1 MIGIVIRFSTYK
13 KNAPSD
19 NVYVVFQLGA
29 FVMGMVWVYMLANII
44 VDMLELLALLTNMS
58 TALLGLTILSWG
70 NSVGDAFCS
79 STISKQGF
87 GEMAVTGCI
96 AGPVFNLMLGLG
108 LTSAVVNAHKEGG
121 IIFDVHNSQ
130 DTTNFVTIIASLIII
145 VSLMALTVLSGFRMT
160 PREAKVITVM
170 YITAISVIT
179 YLSI

>member
-1 MIGIVIRFSTYK
+1 
-13 KNAPSD
+13 
-19 NVYVVFQLGA
+19 
-29 FVMGMVWVYMLANII
+29 MGMVWVYMLANII
-44 VDMLELLALLTNMS
+44 VDMLELCAMLTNMS

-108 LTSAVVNAHKEGG
+108 LITAVVNSHKEGG

-130 DTTNFVTIIASLIII
+130 DTTNFVTIVASIII
-145 VSLMALTVLSGFRMT
+145 TVALMALTICSGFKMQ
-160 PREAKVITVM
+160 PREAKIITGLYVAAIVIVAYM
-170 YITAISVIT
+170 
-179 YLSI
+179 SI